1 MRRAIEAEGE
11 RDADVVAEET
21 RLKELSG
28 AVGKRSAAD
37 LDTGDGAPAS
47 SNDALHVFGLR
58 KAYLGGVPSR
68 PAVRDLWLGV
78 KAGECFGLLGING
91 SGKTTTFRMAAGDLP
106 PTAGRVEIGERTWE
120 AGETKTKNAKKNA
133 AVGYCPQKDAIVR
146 SLTVLE
152 HMRLVAAA
160 RGLRSAAADTSALRA
175 ARAAGLGAFAE
186 TRAGALSGGNRRKL
200 CLAMALFGLRRE
212 GLALLDEPTAGV
224 DPSAREIIS
233 SAIRDAAKRRQCACV
248 VTSHAVE
255 DVAALCDRVGVMVD
269 GAMRCLGAPQHLRSA
284 HGKHLTLT
292 VHVGRHQDTLD
303 RLDSREEDSLDAFV
317 RAVAPGASE
326 VGGAADAS
334 RLSSASVA
342 RATRA
347 FGFIEGASKEDDDA
361 LAEARRIAATGAAE
375 AAAGV
380 SVASRTW
387 ELPASADLPSVL
399 EALEKRQYEKKSA
412 IEGYAVGQ
420 ASLEDVFLEF
430 ASRGS
435 AQSDA
440 QMMAMEDAL
449 FAHRLELS
457 KKDA

>member
-1 MRRAIEAEGE
+1 
-11 RDADVVAEET
+11 
-21 RLKELSG
+21 
-28 AVGKRSAAD
+28 
-37 LDTGDGAPAS
+37 
-47 SNDALHVFGLR
+47 
-58 KAYLGGVPSR
+58 
-68 PAVRDLWLGV
+68 
-78 KAGECFGLLGING
+78 
-91 SGKTTTFRMAAGDLP
+91 
-106 PTAGRVEIGERTWE
+106 
-120 AGETKTKNAKKNA
+120 
-133 AVGYCPQKDAIVR
+133 
-146 SLTVLE
+146 
-152 HMRLVAAA
+152 
-160 RGLRSAAADTSALRA
+160 
-175 ARAAGLGAFAE
+175 
-186 TRAGALSGGNRRKL
+186 
-200 CLAMALFGLRRE
+200 MALFGLRRE

-233 SAIRDAAKRRQCACV
+233 SAIRDAAKRRRCACV

-269 GAMRCLGAPQHLRSA
+269 GAMRCLGSPQHLRSA
-284 HGKHLTLT
+284 HGEHLTLT

-303 RLDSREEDSLDAFV
+303 RLDRLDRLDSREEDSLDAFV
-317 RAVAPGASE
+317 RAIAPGASE

-334 RLSSASVA
+334 GLSSASVA
-342 RATRA
+342 RAARA

-361 LAEARRIAATGAAE
+361 LAEAKKIAASGAAE
-375 AAAGV
+375 AAASV

-399 EALEKRQYEKKSA
+399 EALEKRRYENGSA

>member
-1 MRRAIEAEGE
+1 MRCARRAPPAW
-11 RDADVVAEET
+11 
-21 RLKELSG
+21 
-28 AVGKRSAAD
+28 
-37 LDTGDGAPAS
+37 APS
-47 SNDALHVFGLR
+47 PR
-58 KAYLGGVPSR
+58 R
-68 PAVRDLWLGV
+68 
-78 KAGECFGLLGING
+78 
-91 SGKTTTFRMAAGDLP
+91 
-106 PTAGRVEIGERTWE
+106 
-120 AGETKTKNAKKNA
+120 
-133 AVGYCPQKDAIVR
+133 
-146 SLTVLE
+146 
-152 HMRLVAAA
+152 
-160 RGLRSAAADTSALRA
+160 
-175 ARAAGLGAFAE
+175 ARA
-186 TRAGALSGGNRRKL
+186 LSGNRRKL

-269 GAMRCLGAPQHLRSA
+269 GAMRCLGAPQHLRERPRQAPHA
-284 HGKHLTLT
+284 HRARRKASRHTRQT
-292 VHVGRHQDTLD
+292 RQSRRRQPGR
-303 RLDSREEDSLDAFV
+303 V
-317 RAVAPGASE
+317 RARGCARR
-326 VGGAADAS
+326 VGSRRRGGRV

-435 AQSDA
+435 GRAT
-440 QMMAMEDAL
+440 
-449 FAHRLELS
+449 RR
-457 KKDA
+457 